1 MLPNEPFWTIKGDD
15 FQVEYYFKKHR
26 ALAKYN
32 ESKGAGKRTKMKRV
46 EVWKVFSEEVKGD

>member
-15 FQVEYYFKKHR
+15 WEVDYYFKKHL
-26 ALAKYN
+26 ALERFN
-32 ESKGAGKRTKMKRV
+32 ENKEAGKKTRMKRV